1 MELARTRKNLSKQ
14 IFILFIFIYL
24 ITIILWFS
32 NFKIKDPSKYDMED
46 VFFEGLYLLVSFICL
61 ILITRLKSAVFNL
74 GWGIFV
80 WGLIIDFMDEFTSEP
95 SLFDTEIEGI
105 IITTGLIVI
114 TYYIYTFYFQQKKLE
129 KKLTYLAN
137 HDSITKSYNRH
148 YFNIMIREEEKR
160 SKRYNHNIGLIMI
173 DIDRFKELNDR
184 FGHQA
189 GDKILRRVAR
199 FLKKQVRSIDRVI
212 RYGGDEF
219 LIVLPEAK
227 EDLSQLKERLIENF
241 KQEQFTEIPPDF
253 GLSFSIGFALWR
265 PGQTSSLESMIDL
278 ADKQMYQEKAINK
291 NEER

>member
-1 MELARTRKNLSKQ
+1 MELVWIRKNLSNK

-32 NFKIKDPSKYDMED
+32 NFKIKDPSTYDIED
-46 VFFEGLYLLVSFICL
+46 VFFEGLYSLVSFICL
-61 ILITRLKSAVFNL
+61 ILITRLKSAIFNL

-80 WGLIIDFMDEFTSEP
+80 WGLVIDILDEFTSEP

-114 TYYIYTFYFQQKKLE
+114 TYHIYTFYFQQKKLE
-129 KKLTYLAN
+129 KKLTYLAT
-137 HDSITKSYNRH
+137 HDPITQAYNRN
-148 YFNIMIREEEKR
+148 YFNIMISEEEKR
-160 SKRYNHNIGLIMI
+160 SKRYNHNIGLVMI
-173 DIDRFKELNDR
+173 DIDRFKELNDK
-184 FGHQA
+184 FGHRM
-189 GDKILRRVAR
+189 GDKVLRQVAR
-199 FLKKQVRSIDRVI
+199 FLKNQVRSIDRVI

-241 KQEQFTEIPPDF
+241 KQEQFTEIPSDF
-253 GLSFSIGFALWR
+253 HLSLSIGLALWR
-265 PGQTSSLESMIDL
+265 PEQASSLESMIDL
-278 ADKQMYQEKAINK
+278 ADKQMYQEKAKNK

>member
-1 MELARTRKNLSKQ
+1 MELARIRKNLSKK

-32 NFKIKDPSKYDMED
+32 NFKIKDPSTYDIED
-46 VFFEGLYLLVSFICL
+46 VFFEGLYSLVSFICL
-61 ILITRLKSAVFNL
+61 ILITRLKSAIFNL

-80 WGLIIDFMDEFTSEP
+80 WGLIINFMDEFTSEP

-114 TYYIYTFYFQQKKLE
+114 TYHIYTFYFQQKKLE
-129 KKLTYLAN
+129 KKLTYLAT
-137 HDSITKSYNRH
+137 HDPITQAYNRN
-148 YFNIMIREEEKR
+148 YFNIMISEEEKR
-160 SKRYNHNIGLIMI
+160 SKRYNHNIGLVMI
-173 DIDRFKELNDR
+173 DIDRFKELNDK
-184 FGHQA
+184 FGHRM
-189 GDKILRRVAR
+189 GDKVLRQVAR
-199 FLKKQVRSIDRVI
+199 FLKNQVRSIDRVI

-241 KQEQFTEIPPDF
+241 KQEQFTEIPSDF
-253 GLSFSIGFALWR
+253 HLSLSIGLALWR
-265 PGQTSSLESMIDL
+265 PEQASSLESMIDL
-278 ADKQMYQEKAINK
+278 ADKQMYQEKAKNK